1 MWRTRTGERL
11 KFVKIDPPGTW
22 CQNDAILN
30 LVRSTGAK
38 SFVEVGCGAGD
49 LSHRL
54 CMDGLS
60 GFGIDFSPR
69 AIEIAGARLKN
80 YVDIG
85 KYTLIADDAL
95 AVNFTPPER
104 PDLGIS
110 VMVME
115 HIEDDISFIRKLIGH
130 VKPGGFVILGVPG
143 RRDRWNIEDE
153 TVGHV
158 RRYDR
163 QDLIKKMNDAGL
175 TEVNVISVAV
185 PTANLLFYVGNL
197 LIKKSSEV
205 KKKSLSQRLQTEDS
219 GIREIPFKTVFPAF
233 FRLLLNRFSMLPLI
247 YLQRMFF
254 NTDLGLTI
262 LGVGRVPK

>member
-1 MWRTRTGERL
+1 MLRTRNEERL

-30 LVRSTGAK
+30 LVRGTGAK

-49 LSHRL
+49 LSNML
-54 CMDGLS
+54 CQAGLS

-69 AIEIAGARLKN
+69 AIEIARIRLKN
-80 YVDIG
+80 FVDSG
-85 KYTLIADDAL
+85 KYRLIEQDAL
-95 AVNFTPPER
+95 AIDFSPPDR
-104 PDLGIS
+104 TDLGIS

-115 HIEDDISFIRKLIGH
+115 HIEDDLSFIRKLIGL
-130 VKPGGFVILGVPG
+130 VKPGGFIILGVPG
-143 RRDRWNIEDE
+143 RRDKWNIEDE

-163 QDLIKKMNDAGL
+163 QDLEKKMNDAGL
-175 TEVNVISVAV
+175 TEVKVISASV
-185 PTANLLFYVGNL
+185 PAANLLFYLGNL
-197 LIKKSSEV
+197 LIKRSSETS
-205 KKKSLSQRLQTEDS
+205 KKNLTQRRQTEES
-219 GIREIPFKTVFPAF
+219 GIREIPFKTVFPSP

-247 YLQRMFF
+247 FLQRLFF

-262 LGVGRVPK
+262 LGVGKVPK